1 MSVDSKLL
9 EEEAEVELQYTDKK
23 PSTRKRKLNQKL
35 DNNNGNVMPEK
46 LVKRIKSFLTK
57 PSTLL
62 ALAPKIGSKVVRW
75 ENRVRL
81 SHLLRKLAKRRN
93 WVEVGGVLSML
104 LKASCKDRYPLNNRF
119 KYSVSMEL
127 LKHMKSDRIKFT
139 KIRNIYDIWMR
150 KNGSMKEWP
159 IEDRFLVHFEFILFC
174 LTQGNVEEAHQ
185 AAICLKQEQELDT
198 DPMSNMVMG
207 LTFYE
212 LWYSTIPEEMQWRDS
227 DLFSSRRH
235 SDIMETRFSNPVK
248 NSMWCSANDTHKADI
263 PIHCNS
269 DTSVMKDKKIS
280 SNADI
285 NQNREVSMDADV
297 SLQSEHPMQNFQPQE
312 FSMNSD
318 EITGNEASFSKHG
331 DHMQYASNFYSLR
344 GLETWLL
351 PLQLPDPEENCED
364 LINLHRGMLNDYYM
378 DAVKYFQ
385 LALYSTPPLLV
396 ALLPLVQLLLIG
408 GQFDEALKVLE
419 KLCCKSNTALP
430 IRLRTSL
437 LEHFDRNNS
446 VLLATC
452 FEDILKKDPTCS
464 NSLAKLVRMHQN
476 GDYWLESLLEM
487 IALHLDSTYA
497 EYNTWKEFA
506 LCFLKL
512 SQYEEDQMLRTSL
525 LEHFDRNNSVLLST
539 CFEDILKKD
548 PTCSNSLAKLVRM
561 HQNGDYWLESLL
573 EMIALHLD
581 STYAEYNTWKEFAL
595 CFLKLSQYEED
606 QMSVCTNKNE
616 DGQEQTETIY
626 FSKTPRI
633 FTKGKSGKSWRLRCR
648 WWLTRH
654 FSNNMLVSESAAGT
668 FHLSVSYQEKHVTLC
683 YLY

>member
-9 EEEAEVELQYTDKK
+9 EEEVEVELQYKK

-35 DNNNGNVMPEK
+35 DNNGNVMPEK
-46 LVKRIKSFLTK
+46 LFKRIKLFLTK

-62 ALAPKIGSKVVRW
+62 VLAPKIGSKVVRW

-81 SHLLRKLAKRRN
+81 SHLLRKLVKRRN

-235 SDIMETRFSNPVK
+235 SDMMETKFSNPVE
-248 NSMWCSANDTHKADI
+248 NSMWCSENDTHKADI
-263 PIHCNS
+263 PIRCDS

-378 DAVKYFQ
+378 DAIKYFQ
-385 LALYSTPPLLV
+385 HALYSTPPLLV

-419 KLCCKSNTALP
+419 KLCCKSNAALP

-437 LEHFDRNNS
+437 LEHFDRNN
-446 VLLATC
+446 C
-452 FEDILKKDPTCS
+452 
-464 NSLAKLVRMHQN
+464 
-476 GDYWLESLLEM
+476 
-487 IALHLDSTYA
+487 
-497 EYNTWKEFA
+497 
-506 LCFLKL
+506 
-512 SQYEEDQMLRTSL
+512 
-525 LEHFDRNNSVLLST
+525 VLLST

-561 HQNGDYWLESLL
+561 HQN
-573 EMIALHLD
+573 
-581 STYAEYNTWKEFAL
+581 EYNSWKEFAL

-616 DGQEQTETIY
+616 DGQERTETIY

-654 FSNNMLVSESAAGT
+654 FSNNMLVSEIAAGDLQLLT
-668 FHLSVSYQEKHVTLC
+668 YKAACASHMYGEEFNYVVEAHNCLGKENDRDLLLFLQTHMENSIGIYTNFLN
-683 YLY
+683 

>member
-9 EEEAEVELQYTDKK
+9 EEEVEVELQYKK

-35 DNNNGNVMPEK
+35 DNNGNVMPEK
-46 LVKRIKSFLTK
+46 LFKRIKLFLTK

-62 ALAPKIGSKVVRW
+62 VLAPKIGSKVVRW

-81 SHLLRKLAKRRN
+81 SHLLRKLVKRRN

-227 DLFSSRRH
+227 DLFSSCRH
-235 SDIMETRFSNPVK
+235 SDMMETKFSNPVE
-248 NSMWCSANDTHKADI
+248 NSMWCSENDTHKADI
-263 PIHCNS
+263 PIRCDS

-364 LINLHRGMLNDYYM
+364 LINLHRGMLNNYYM
-378 DAVKYFQ
+378 DAIKYFQ
-385 LALYSTPPLLV
+385 HALYSTPPLLV

-419 KLCCKSNTALP
+419 KLCCKSNAALP

-437 LEHFDRNNS
+437 LEHFDRNN
-446 VLLATC
+446 C
-452 FEDILKKDPTCS
+452 
-464 NSLAKLVRMHQN
+464 
-476 GDYWLESLLEM
+476 
-487 IALHLDSTYA
+487 
-497 EYNTWKEFA
+497 
-506 LCFLKL
+506 
-512 SQYEEDQMLRTSL
+512 
-525 LEHFDRNNSVLLST
+525 VLLST

-561 HQNGDYWLESLL
+561 HQN
-573 EMIALHLD
+573 
-581 STYAEYNTWKEFAL
+581 
-595 CFLKLSQYEED
+595 
-606 QMSVCTNKNE
+606 
-616 DGQEQTETIY
+616 DGQERTETIY

-654 FSNNMLVSESAAGT
+654 FSNNMLVSEIAAGDLQLLT
-668 FHLSVSYQEKHVTLC
+668 YKAACASHMYGEEFNYVVEAHNCLGKENDRDLLLFLQTHMENSIGIYTNFLN
-683 YLY
+683 

>member
-9 EEEAEVELQYTDKK
+9 EEEAEVELQYTDQK

-35 DNNNGNVMPEK
+35 DNNGHVMPEK
-46 LVKRIKSFLTK
+46 LVKRIKLFLTK

-62 ALAPKIGSKVVRW
+62 VLAPKIGSKVVRW

-81 SHLLRKLAKRRN
+81 SHLLRKLVKRRN

-227 DLFSSRRH
+227 DLFSSRCH
-235 SDIMETRFSNPVK
+235 SDMETRFSNPVE
-248 NSMWCSANDTHKADI
+248 NSMRCSANDTHKADI
-263 PIHCNS
+263 PIQCDS

-312 FSMNSD
+312 FSMDSD

-378 DAVKYFQ
+378 DAIKYFQ

-437 LEHFDRNNS
+437 LEHFDR
-446 VLLATC
+446 T
-452 FEDILKKDPTCS
+452 
-464 NSLAKLVRMHQN
+464 
-476 GDYWLESLLEM
+476 
-487 IALHLDSTYA
+487 
-497 EYNTWKEFA
+497 
-506 LCFLKL
+506 
-512 SQYEEDQMLRTSL
+512 
-525 LEHFDRNNSVLLST
+525 NSVLLST

-561 HQNGDYWLESLL
+561 HQNGDYCLESLL
-573 EMIALHLD
+573 EMIGLHLD

-654 FSNNMLVSESAAGT
+654 FSNNMLVSEIAAGDLQLLAYKAACASHMYGEEFNYVVEAHNCLGKENDRDLLLFLQT
-668 FHLSVSYQEKHVTLC
+668 HMENSIGIYTHSLN
-683 YLY
+683 

>member
-35 DNNNGNVMPEK
+35 DNNGNVTPEK
-46 LVKRIKSFLTK
+46 LVKRIKLFLTK

-62 ALAPKIGSKVVRW
+62 VLAPTIGSKVVRW

-81 SHLLRKLAKRRN
+81 SHLLRKLVKRRN

-127 LKHMKSDRIKFT
+127 FKHMKSDRLKFT

-235 SDIMETRFSNPVK
+235 SDIMETRFSNPVE

-263 PIHCNS
+263 PIRCDS

-297 SLQSEHPMQNFQPQE
+297 NLQSEHPMQNFQPQE

-318 EITGNEASFSKHG
+318 EITGNEALFSKNG

-419 KLCCKSNTALP
+419 KLCCKSTTALP

-446 VLLATC
+446 
-452 FEDILKKDPTCS
+452 F
-464 NSLAKLVRMHQN
+464 
-476 GDYWLESLLEM
+476 
-487 IALHLDSTYA
+487 
-497 EYNTWKEFA
+497 
-506 LCFLKL
+506 
-512 SQYEEDQMLRTSL
+512 
-525 LEHFDRNNSVLLST
+525 LLST

-561 HQNGDYWLESLL
+561 HQNGDYCLESLL

-654 FSNNMLVSESAAGT
+654 FSNNMLVSEIAAGDLQLLT
-668 FHLSVSYQEKHVTLC
+668 YKAACASHMYGEEFNYVVEAHNCLGKENDRDLLLFLQTHMENSIGIYTNFLN
-683 YLY
+683 

>member
-9 EEEAEVELQYTDKK
+9 EEEVEVELQYKK

-35 DNNNGNVMPEK
+35 DNNGNVMPEK
-46 LVKRIKSFLTK
+46 LFKRIKLFLTK

-62 ALAPKIGSKVVRW
+62 VLAPKIGSKVVRW

-81 SHLLRKLAKRRN
+81 SHLLRKLVKRRN

-235 SDIMETRFSNPVK
+235 SDMMETKFSNPVE
-248 NSMWCSANDTHKADI
+248 NSMWCSENDTHKADI
-263 PIHCNS
+263 PIRCDS

-378 DAVKYFQ
+378 DAIKYFQ
-385 LALYSTPPLLV
+385 HALYSTPPLLV

-419 KLCCKSNTALP
+419 KLCCKSNAALP

-437 LEHFDRNNS
+437 LEHFDRNN
-446 VLLATC
+446 C
-452 FEDILKKDPTCS
+452 
-464 NSLAKLVRMHQN
+464 
-476 GDYWLESLLEM
+476 
-487 IALHLDSTYA
+487 
-497 EYNTWKEFA
+497 
-506 LCFLKL
+506 
-512 SQYEEDQMLRTSL
+512 
-525 LEHFDRNNSVLLST
+525 VLLST

-561 HQNGDYWLESLL
+561 HQN
-573 EMIALHLD
+573 
-581 STYAEYNTWKEFAL
+581 
-595 CFLKLSQYEED
+595 
-606 QMSVCTNKNE
+606 
-616 DGQEQTETIY
+616 DGQERTETIY

-654 FSNNMLVSESAAGT
+654 FSNNMLVSEIAAGDLQLLT
-668 FHLSVSYQEKHVTLC
+668 YKAACASHMYGEEFNYVVEAHNCLGKENDRDLLLFLQTHMENSIGIYTNFLN
-683 YLY
+683 